1 MIKAYMSGNLICP
14 KCSYTMLN
22 KSETVTCI
30 MNMDCELFGKE
41 FERPTV
47 ILHEIIEEPEEC
59 NHTIGYWHGLDGAI
73 KVTAKN
79 ARNYDIADIFTY
91 CPKCG
96 EKVNR

>member
-1 MIKAYMSGNLICP
+1 MMIKAYMSGNLICP

-47 ILHEIIEEPEEC
+47 ILHEIIEEPEC
-59 NHTIGYWHGLDGAI
+59 DHIVGLRMGGLLL
-73 KVTAKN
+73 TACVIS
-79 ARNYDIADIFTY
+79 RSWIPLT
-91 CPKCG
+91 
-96 EKVNR
+96 